1 MVKALR
7 EHIGR
12 EHEDEGFTL
21 IELMVVVLIIAILL
35 AIAIPTFLGAKGK
48 AQDRAVQSNLRNAL
62 TAEKTAFTD
71 GQAYLGSV
79 AADVTS
85 LQSLEPSLTWASGG
99 PASTDKGGNNNVYVL
114 AADAAHVVLEG
125 VSANGASCYMIQD
138 AVSSGTGYSQGTF
151 YQKGACV
158 SSAPT
163 TGWVA
168 HW

>member
-48 AQDRAVQSNLRNAL
+48 AQDRAVQSNLRNSL

-71 GQAYLGSV
+71 GQVYLGST

-85 LQSLEPSLTWASGG
+85 LQSLEPSLTWASGN
-99 PASTDKGGNNNVYVL
+99 PASTDKGGNNNVYVV
-114 AADAAHVVLEG
+114 AADANHVQLAG
-125 VSANGASCYMIQD
+125 VSANGASCYWIQD
-138 AVSSGTGYSQGTF
+138 AVGQSGNNGTSYF
-151 YQKGACV
+151 KGACTATLP
-158 SSAPT
+158 SATT
-163 TGWVA
+163 TGAGGW
-168 HW
+168 